1 MNTHALPDEA
11 ACGTGPTAVATGLW
25 KPGVC
30 LLSRMRFVGKAAVI
44 SALFLLVVGQ
54 SMALFIGGAHRAIA
68 SSQLERAGIA
78 AMRELQAALSE
89 ALQLRA
95 RAAAGMAPGAEA
107 LKGVE
112 ARLLA
117 TQAAF
122 ADHAVDA
129 APTLHFV
136 RQAMEPLLKP
146 AADAEDAFI
155 QADGLVQQIL
165 RATATLADASALSAD
180 VDPLN
185 QMLGRASLSE
195 GPLAAAAIGRVAD
208 LGAAAQKAGQ
218 APPGTRR
225 IVTGEAYQLYK
236 QVEGLFG
243 RYENIAKADASLQD
257 FLAFQKTFDDVN
269 AFMRQARRALPAE
282 GAAPADGTPLARAG
296 AGATTAL
303 MQLSGRA
310 LEALD
315 TRVAARIAQERR
327 ALALQIGF
335 VALCLALA
343 GYLFHCFFLVTRHG
357 MAELTRHVRAMAQ
370 GDLQSAPQPTGR
382 DEMAEMLQALA
393 RMQQSLRQLIGQV
406 RDCSGEI
413 VVYSG
418 EVSQGAADLSRQ
430 TEESASRMQES
441 AASMEAIASRCRD
454 TAQQVSDCA
463 GNGRSA
469 TDLAHAGQQRIEA
482 LVSRIEQL
490 QASSL
495 RVGDIV
501 NLIDSIAFQTN
512 ILALNAAVEAARAG
526 EQGRGFAVV
535 ASEVRSLAQRTA
547 AAAREIKTLVS
558 DSCEQSRQGAD
569 AVHEAGKSITS
580 LAGEVVA
587 IGRKL
592 ETVSSANQEQAGNV
606 AQVAAAIAELD
617 QQTQRNAALVAQSRA
632 AAASMRAKAD
642 QLASATGQFVL

>member
-1 MNTHALPDEA
+1 MKPITLDTHCAPGA
-11 ACGTGPTAVATGLW
+11 SAVAGGLW
-25 KPGVC
+25 GPGVR
-30 LLSRMRFVGKAAVI
+30 LFSRMRFVGKAAVI
-44 SALFLLVVGQ
+44 SAFFLLVVGQ
-54 SMALFIGGAHRAIA
+54 SMVLFIGSAQRAIA

-78 AMRELQAALSE
+78 AVAELQAALSD

-95 RAAAGMAPGAEA
+95 RAATGARAGAEA
-107 LKGVE
+107 LKGIE

-122 ADHAVDA
+122 EGHGVDA

-136 RQAMEPLLKP
+136 RQSMEPLHKP
-146 AADAEDAFI
+146 AADAEEAFA
-155 QADGLVQQIL
+155 QVDGLVQQIL
-165 RATATLADASALSAD
+165 RATATLADAASISAD
-180 VDPLN
+180 VDALS
-185 QMLGRASLSE
+185 QKLGRAALSE

-218 APPGTRR
+218 ASAGTRR
-225 IVTGEAYQLYK
+225 IVSGEAYQLYK
-236 QVEGLFG
+236 QVEQLFG
-243 RYENIAKADASLQD
+243 RYEDIAKADAALQEP
-257 FLAFQKTFDDVN
+257 LAFQKAFDDVN
-269 AFMRQARRALPAE
+269 GFMRLARRALPAE
-282 GAAPADGTPLARAG
+282 GAAPADGAPLAQAG
-296 AGATTAL
+296 AGATAAL
-303 MQLSGRA
+303 MQLNGRA
-310 LEALD
+310 LQALD
-315 TRVAARIAQERR
+315 ARVAARIAREQRS
-327 ALALQIGF
+327 LAQQIGF
-335 VALCLALA
+335 VALCLALT

-357 MAELTRHVRAMAQ
+357 MRELTRHVQAMAR
-370 GDLQSAPQPTGR
+370 GDLQTEPHPTGR
-382 DEMAEMLQALA
+382 DEMAEMLRAIA
-393 RMQQSLRQLIGQV
+393 TMQQSLRLLIGQV
-406 RDCSGEI
+406 RDCSSDI
-413 VVYSG
+413 VAFSG
-418 EVSQGAADLSRQ
+418 EVSQGTADLSRQ
-430 TEESASRMQES
+430 TEESAGRMQES
-441 AASMEAIASRCRD
+441 AASMEAIAGRCRD
-454 TAQQVSDCA
+454 TAREVSDCA
-463 GNGRSA
+463 GSGRSA
-469 TDLAHAGQQRIEA
+469 TQLAQAGQQRIEA
-482 LVSRIEQL
+482 LVARIEQL

-535 ASEVRSLAQRTA
+535 ASEVRSLAQRSA
-547 AAAREIKTLVS
+547 AAAREIKALVT
-558 DSCEQSRQGAD
+558 DSCEQSRQGAL

-592 ETVSSANQEQAGNV
+592 ETVSGANQEQAGNV